1 MSAAVAPIIHD
12 IGVAIAAATVLGL
25 AAHWTRQPII
35 LAYLI
40 AGAVIGPIGFRW
52 IDSLD
57 NIAVISELGMI
68 LLLFVIGLEM
78 DLKQV
83 AASGRQLLLTGFG
96 QFPLGAALG
105 VGLFWLL
112 GYGLGG
118 GDASGLYLALIC
130 SLSSTAIVVK
140 LLYDTRTLDTLAGR
154 ITVGVLIVQ
163 DIFAILV
170 LALQPNLT
178 SPELLPI
185 AKALGGSLALTL
197 LGVVAS
203 RLLLHRIFASI
214 AQSPEMVV
222 AAAIGWCAIVAGAAG
237 AMGLSTAMGAL
248 IAGVAVGSMPYR
260 LHVTAKVL
268 PLRDFFLTLFFVS
281 IGMMVVPPQA
291 QWWPAIIAAVLFT
304 IGSRFLTVWPL
315 LAISGAGHRTGF
327 IASLNLAQVSEF
339 GLVIALLGVGYGHI
353 QKDTFNIVLYAMA
366 ITAVV
371 SSYGIRWGDTLW
383 RLIARAAPDPGLT
396 GQGTADHHPVVILGA
411 HRTALAL
418 IEEIERRD
426 AAQLSEV
433 LVVDFNPE
441 TLKALAKR
449 GVAGRFGD
457 LSSMDTLHHVHLHQA
472 RTILSTIP
480 DMMLKGVDNLGLVR
494 TCRSLAPEARIVA
507 TADTEAQADKLREAG
522 CHEVLLP
529 YQLQAA
535 HLAALLEQGHH
546 PAV

>member
-40 AGAVIGPIGFRW
+40 AGVVIGPVGFGW
-52 IDSLD
+52 IDD
-57 NIAVISELGMI
+57 QANIGVISELGMI

-83 AASGRQLLLTGFG
+83 ASSGRQLLLTGFG

-118 GDASGLYLALIC
+118 GDATGLYLALIC

-154 ITVGVLIVQ
+154 ITIGVLIIQ
-163 DIFAILV
+163 DVFAILV

-178 SPELLPI
+178 DPQLLPI
-185 AKALGGSLALTL
+185 LKAVGGSVALAA

-214 AQSPEMVV
+214 AASPEMVV
-222 AAAIGWCAIVAGAAG
+222 AAALGWCAIVAGAAG
-237 AMGLSTAMGAL
+237 ALGLSTAMGAL
-248 IAGVAVGSMPYR
+248 IAGIAIGSMPYR

-281 IGMMVVPPQA
+281 IGMMVVPPQPGMWGA
-291 QWWPAIIAAVLFT
+291 VTAAVLFT
-304 IGSRFLTVWPL
+304 IVSRFLTIWPL
-315 LAISGAGHRTGF
+315 LAVSGAGHRTGF

-353 QKDTFNIVLYAMA
+353 SSGTFNVVLYAMA
-366 ITAVV
+366 ITAVL
-371 SSYGIRWGDTLW
+371 SSYGIRWGDRLW
-383 RLIARAAPDPGLT
+383 RLLSRPAPEAGAT
-396 GQGTADHHPVVILGA
+396 GRYTAEQHPIVILGA
-411 HRTALAL
+411 HRTAMAL
-418 IEEIERRD
+418 IDELEQRD
-426 AAQLSEV
+426 PQLLGRL
-433 LVVDFNPE
+433 LVIDFNLE
-441 TLKALAKR
+441 TLRALKAR
-449 GVAGRFGD
+449 GVSGHFGD
-457 LSSMDTLHHVHLHQA
+457 LASPDTLHHAGLHHA
-472 RTILSTIP
+472 AMVLSTIP

-494 TCRSLAPEARIVA
+494 TCVSQAPGARIVA
-507 TADTEAQADKLREAG
+507 TADTEAQAVRLREAG
-522 CHEVLLP
+522 AHEVLLP
-529 YQLQAA
+529 YQLQAV
-535 HLAALLEQGHH
+535 HLAQMLARGHH
-546 PAV
+546 AET

>member
-1 MSAAVAPIIHD
+1 MSAGVAPIIHD

-40 AGAVIGPIGFRW
+40 AGAVIGPIGFGW
-52 IDSLD
+52 IDDLA

-83 AASGRQLLLTGFG
+83 ASSGRQLLLTGFG
-96 QFPLGAALG
+96 QFPIGVALG

-118 GDASGLYLALIC
+118 GDATGLYLALIC

-154 ITVGVLIVQ
+154 ITIGVLIIQ

-178 SPELLPI
+178 SPELAPI
-185 AKALGGSLALTL
+185 AKALGASLALGL
-197 LGVVAS
+197 FGVVAS
-203 RLLLHRIFASI
+203 KLLLHRVFASI
-214 AQSPEMVV
+214 AHSPEMVV
-222 AAAIGWCAIVAGAAG
+222 AAALGWCALVAGLAG
-237 AMGLSTAMGAL
+237 AMHLSTAMGAL
-248 IAGVAVGSMPYR
+248 IAGIAVGSMPYR

-281 IGMMVVPPQA
+281 IGMMVVPPEA
-291 QWWPAIIAAVLFT
+291 RMWPAIIAAVLFT
-304 IGSRFLTVWPL
+304 IISRFVTVWPL
-315 LAISGAGHRTGF
+315 LALSGAGHRTGF
-327 IASLNLAQVSEF
+327 LASLNLAQVSEF
-339 GLVIALLGVGYGHI
+339 GLVIALLGVGYQHI
-353 QKDTFNIVLYAMA
+353 TQDAFTIVLYAMA
-366 ITAVV
+366 ITAVL
-371 SSYGIRWGDTLW
+371 SSYGIRWGDRLW
-383 RLIARAAPDPGLT
+383 RLVARAAPDPGLE
-396 GQGTADHHPVVILGA
+396 GQGTAEHHPVVILGA
-411 HRTALAL
+411 HRTALAF
-418 IEEIERRD
+418 IDEMERRD
-426 AAQLSEV
+426 AARLSEI

-441 TLKALAKR
+441 TLKTLAKR

-457 LSSMDTLHHVHLHQA
+457 LGSMDTLHHANLHHA
-472 RTILSTIP
+472 SLILSTIP

-494 TCRSLAPEARIVA
+494 TCRQLAPEARIVA
-507 TADTEAQADKLREAG
+507 TADTEEQAARLRDAG

-529 YQLQAA
+529 YQLQAV
-535 HLAALLEQGHH
+535 HLAELLNRPQM
-546 PAV
+546 V

>member
-12 IGVAIAAATVLGL
+12 IGVAIAAATALGL

-40 AGAVIGPIGFRW
+40 AGVVIGPVGFGW
-52 IDSLD
+52 IQDSG
-57 NIAVISELGMI
+57 NIQVISELGMI

-112 GYGLGG
+112 GYGIG
-118 GDASGLYLALIC
+118 GDNATGLYLALIC

-154 ITVGVLIVQ
+154 ITIGVLIIQ
-163 DIFAILV
+163 DVFAILV

-178 SPELLPI
+178 DPQVLPI
-185 AKALGGSLALTL
+185 AKAVGGSIALAA

-214 AQSPEMVV
+214 AASPEMVV
-222 AAAIGWCAIVAGAAG
+222 AAALGWCAIVAGAAG
-237 AMGLSTAMGAL
+237 AIGLSTAMGAL
-248 IAGVAVGSMPYR
+248 IAGIAIGSMPYK

-281 IGMMVVPPQA
+281 IGMMVVPPQVGMWGA
-291 QWWPAIIAAVLFT
+291 VAAAVLFT
-304 IGSRFLTVWPL
+304 VISRFLTIWPL
-315 LAISGAGHRTGF
+315 LALSGAGHRTGF

-339 GLVIALLGVGYGHI
+339 GLVIALLGVGYKHI
-353 QKDTFNIVLYAMA
+353 DAGTFNIVLYAMA
-366 ITAVV
+366 ITAVL
-371 SSYGIRWGDTLW
+371 SSYGIRWGDQLW
-383 RLIARAAPDPGLT
+383 RVLSRATPEVGAT
-396 GQGTADHHPVVILGA
+396 GRYTAEQHPVVILGA
-411 HRTALAL
+411 HRTAMAL
-418 IEEIERRD
+418 IDELERSD
-426 AAQLSEV
+426 PTQLRRL
-433 LVVDFNPE
+433 LVIDFNLE
-441 TLKALAKR
+441 TLRGLKTR
-449 GVAGRFGD
+449 GVSGHFGD
-457 LSSMDTLHHVHLHQA
+457 LASPDTLHHAGLHHA
-472 RTILSTIP
+472 SMVLSTIP

-494 TCRSLAPEARIVA
+494 TCVSQAPAARIIA
-507 TADTEAQADKLREAG
+507 TADTEAQAVRLREAG
-522 CHEVLLP
+522 AHEVLLP
-529 YQLQAA
+529 YQLQAV
-535 HLAALLEQGHH
+535 HLAQVLGQGHH
-546 PAV
+546 PQA